1 MRKIGRYK
9 METKTVGAGILNI
22 ITESLYDKPI
32 VVFREY
38 VQNSVDSFFKSM
50 GPTVSKEDF
59 SCEIWYEN
67 GNLYFLDN
75 GNGIVE
81 NKFEDEM
88 KHIAYS
94 HKKRTL
100 NMGYKGIGR
109 LSGISYCKKLV
120 FVNIVNYRAKQ
131 YQIYAIQCQKYNELK
146 KSDDYGELGFDE
158 LMDKIGAF
166 YDYNSCP
173 IEEKLTQILN
183 KHEEMFLK
191 QNRGFLVMLE
201 EISPVLR
208 QTVLD
213 EGLTTDLGWLLPVGF
228 KDEMYEIEEKE
239 LFKELIQPNGEGI
252 IPAIGFNISYNGTT
266 IERPITASMLRDYIC
281 KFDLE
286 YAIGFLT
293 FRRDK
298 IIVEKGNGFSGIRI
312 YIDNM
317 LLCDET
323 ELIPMLLKYGLLEHT
338 SNELLQTVNGVG
350 AMIYITDKVSISAN
364 ARRTFIEVTDSDAL
378 KFLEKIAIFIEKIY
392 KTRYALSKYS
402 SGKKNIEISSQ
413 KLNDLKNL
421 ANEALVDLA
430 AEKIVLP
437 PEENETKRDFSD
449 LTETEKKQVI
459 KKKLT
464 KELNEQIKLYL
475 AQVTSFDFENAFEDF
490 KIWLKS
496 I

>member
-1 MRKIGRYK
+1 MA
-9 METKTVGAGILNI
+9 TKTVGAGILNI

-38 VQNSVDSFFKSM
+38 VQNAVDSFFKTM
-50 GPTVSKEDF
+50 GTTVAKKDLF
-59 SCEIWYEN
+59 CRIGYEN

-75 GNGIVE
+75 GNGIDE
-81 NKFEDEM
+81 NKFENEM

-109 LSGISYCKKLV
+109 LSGISYCERLV
-120 FVNIVNYRAKQ
+120 FVNIVSYKDKQ
-131 YQIYAIQCQKYNELK
+131 YQMYVIECQKYNELK
-146 KSDDYGELGFDE
+146 RSDNYGELDFDE
-158 LMDKIGAF
+158 LMDKIGSF
-166 YDYNSCP
+166 YNHDICSDK
-173 IEEKLTQILN
+173 EKLNQILI
-183 KHEEMFLK
+183 KYEEMFIK
-191 QNRGFLVMLE
+191 QNKGFLVTLE

-208 QTVLD
+208 QTVLA
-213 EGLTTDLGWLLPVGF
+213 EELITDLGWLLPVEF
-228 KDEMYEIEEKE
+228 KSQMYEMDRKEKN
-239 LFKELIQPNGEGI
+239 LFKEITHPNGNNI
-252 IPAIGFNISYNGTT
+252 IPAIGFNILYNDTL
-266 IERPITASMLRDYIC
+266 IVRPIDESMLRDYTC

-286 YAIGFLT
+286 YAMGFLT

-298 IIVEKGNGFSGIRI
+298 IAVEKGNSFSGIKM

-338 SNELLQTVNGVG
+338 SNELIQTVNGIG

-364 ARRTFIEVTDSDAL
+364 ARRTFIEITDSDSL
-378 KFLEKIAIFIEKIY
+378 RLLEKIAIFIEKIY
-392 KTRYALSKYS
+392 KARYALSKYC
-402 SGKKNIEISSQ
+402 SGKKNMEASNQ
-413 KLNDLKNL
+413 KLNELKNL

-430 AEKIVLP
+430 AEEIFLP
-437 PEENETKRDFSD
+437 PEVDEIKRDFSD

-464 KELNEQIKLYL
+464 KEVNEQIKLYL
-475 AQVTSFDFENAFEDF
+475 AQVREYDFENAFESF
-490 KIWLKS
+490 KTWLKAL
-496 I
+496 

>member
-1 MRKIGRYK
+1 

-38 VQNSVDSFFKSM
+38 VQNAVDSFFKSM
-50 GPTVSKEDF
+50 GTIVSKDDLF
-59 SCEIWYEN
+59 CKIWYEN

-75 GNGIVE
+75 GNGISE

-94 HKKRTL
+94 SKKRTL

-109 LSGISYCKKLV
+109 LSGISYCEKLV
-120 FVNIVNYRAKQ
+120 FVNIANYKDKQ
-131 YQIYAIQCQKYNELK
+131 YQTYIIECQKYNDLK
-146 KSDDYGELGFDE
+146 KRDNYGELGFDK
-158 LMDKIGAF
+158 LMDKIGTF
-166 YDYNSCP
+166 YDGYPN
-173 IEEKLTQILN
+173 EEKLIQILE
-183 KHEEMFLK
+183 KYGEMFIK
-191 QNRGFLVMLE
+191 QNRGFFVMLE

-213 EGLTTDLGWLLPVGF
+213 EGLVTDLGWLLPVGF
-228 KDEMYEIEEKE
+228 KSKMYEIEQKE
-239 LFKELIQPNGEGI
+239 LFEDITQSNGEDV
-252 IPAIGFNISYNGTT
+252 IPAVGFNISYNDMA
-266 IERPITASMLRDYIC
+266 IERPIDESMLRDYIC

-298 IIVEKGNGFSGIRI
+298 IIVEKGNGFSGIKM

-338 SNELLQTVNGVG
+338 SNELLQTVNGIG

-378 KFLEKIAIFIEKIY
+378 EFLEKIALFIEKIY
-392 KTRYALSKYS
+392 KARYALSKYS
-402 SGKKNIEISSQ
+402 SGKKNMEASSQ
-413 KLNDLKNL
+413 KLNELKNL
-421 ANEALVDLA
+421 ANEALIDLA
-430 AEKIVLP
+430 AEEIALP
-437 PEENETKRDFSD
+437 SEENETKREFSD

-464 KELNEQIKLYL
+464 KEINEQIKLYL

>member
-1 MRKIGRYK
+1 

-38 VQNSVDSFFKSM
+38 VQNAVDSFFKSM
-50 GPTVSKEDF
+50 GTAITKEDLF
-59 SCEIWYEN
+59 CKIWYEN

-75 GNGIVE
+75 GNGIIE

-109 LSGISYCKKLV
+109 LSGISYCEKLV
-120 FVNIVNYRAKQ
+120 FVNIVNYRDKK
-131 YQIYAIQCQKYNELK
+131 YQTYVIECQKYNDLK
-146 KSDDYGELGFDE
+146 KRDDYGELGFDE
-158 LMDKIGAF
+158 LMDKIGTF
-166 YDYNSCP
+166 YDSYPN
-173 IEEKLTQILN
+173 EEKLTQILG
-183 KHEEMFLK
+183 KHEKMFIK
-191 QNRGFLVMLE
+191 QNRGFFVMLE

-213 EGLTTDLGWLLPVGF
+213 ERLVTDLGWLLPVEF
-228 KDEMYEIEEKE
+228 KGEMYEIEQKG
-239 LFKELIQPNGEGI
+239 LFEDITQPNGEDV
-252 IPAIGFNISYNGTT
+252 IPAIGFNILYNDMM
-266 IERPITASMLRDYIC
+266 IERPIDESMLRDYIC

-298 IIVEKGNGFSGIRI
+298 IIVEKGNGFSGIKM

-338 SNELLQTVNGVG
+338 SNELLQTVNGIG

-378 KFLEKIAIFIEKIY
+378 KFLEKIALFIEKIY
-392 KTRYALSKYS
+392 KARYALSKYS
-402 SGKKNIEISSQ
+402 SGKKNMEASSQ
-413 KLNDLKNL
+413 KLDELKNL

-430 AEKIVLP
+430 AEEIVLP
-437 PEENETKRDFSD
+437 PEENETKREFTD

-464 KELNEQIKLYL
+464 KEVNEQIKLYL

-490 KIWLKS
+490 KIWLRS